1 MYCSKCGAEMKESD
15 TFCPK
20 CGHKVGGNS
29 GFGNITIKKPT
40 FSKGF
45 KLAMAVI
52 LGIAALGLVGIIISN
67 VAGKPG
73 GNGNQVEV
81 ATVPTEAPADT
92 PAPTESSTPE
102 PTPTPTPTP
111 TTTPEPTPT
120 PKPMKKPTPTPK
132 PEPVIIVANSFP
144 LTLSTSGFTGGIAVR
159 ISKIKVEIEDTGFE
173 YAVHVIAKKMEVVE
187 KTSNSVSFIFK
198 TKITDK
204 KGNVVANKG
213 GIIQNLDEGD
223 RYKNVELDTLYFY
236 YDDLDLVP
244 GKYKLEM
251 VQTDLY

>member
-1 MYCSKCGAEMKESD
+1 MKESD

-20 CGHKVGGNS
+20 CGQKAEENGT
-29 GFGNITIKKPT
+29 FGNISIRKPT

-45 KLAMAVI
+45 RLAMAII
-52 LGIAALGLVGIIISN
+52 LGIAGLGLVGIIISN

-73 GNGNQVEV
+73 GSGNQVGV
-81 ATVPTEAPADT
+81 ATVPTEAPTDT
-92 PAPTESSTPE
+92 PAPTESPTPE
-102 PTPTPTPTP
+102 PTPTPTPTS
-111 TTTPEPTPT
+111 TPEPTPT
-120 PKPMKKPTPTPK
+120 PKPTKKPTPTPK
-132 PEPVIIVANSFP
+132 PEPVIKVTNSFP

-236 YDDLDLVP
+236 YDDFDLVP